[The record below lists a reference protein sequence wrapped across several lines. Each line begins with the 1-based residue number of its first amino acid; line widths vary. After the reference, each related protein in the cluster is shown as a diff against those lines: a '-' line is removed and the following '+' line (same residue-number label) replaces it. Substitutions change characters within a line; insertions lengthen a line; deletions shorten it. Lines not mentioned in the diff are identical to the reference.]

1 MANQGKRMV
10 QEDELKYLQTLKK
23 EHEDPT
29 AP

>member
-23 EHEDPT
+23 EHGDPT